1 MSDAA
6 PPRGFTEAD
15 RRAGFVSSV
24 MAYVLW
30 GFLPLFIH
38 ILAFADVREV
48 LGQRIL
54 WSVPAA
60 LVAIVCMSGVRRG
73 LLEIRAAFQPRM
85 LLTLAA
91 SAIFIFM
98 NWALYVWLVLHHR
111 VIEGSLAYFLSP
123 LVAIAVGT
131 IFFGEKISAPQIA
144 ALGLATAGVV
154 TQGIA
159 IGAPPWMAL
168 GICATWSIY
177 MVIRKQAPVP
187 AATGLLMETLL
198 LAPLA
203 MVLLLWAA
211 HDAPLAF
218 TANSNHALLLML
230 TGPVTALPLILFAF
244 GARRVSYTAVGL
256 VQFLA
261 PTLQFFTGLALGEEF
276 TPLRGVSFAL
286 IWAGLLFFAW
296 DSLRPRAV
304 APA

>member
-1 MSDAA
+1 MTDAA

-24 MAYVLW
+24 MAYALW
-30 GFLPLFIH
+30 GFMPLFIH
-38 ILAFADVREV
+38 MLAFADVREV

-60 LVAIVCMSGVRRG
+60 LIAILCVSGVRRG
-73 LLEIRAAFQPRM
+73 LKEIGAAFAPRM
-85 LLTLAA
+85 LATLAA
-91 SAIFIFM
+91 SAVFIFM

-131 IFFGEKISAPQIA
+131 IFYREKISGPQIA

-154 TQGIA
+154 TQGLA
-159 IGAPPWMAL
+159 IGAPPWIAL

-187 AATGLLMETLL
+187 AATGLLMETLVL
-198 LAPLA
+198 TPLA
-203 MVLLLWAA
+203 IVLLFWAA
-211 HDAPLAF
+211 QAGPLAI
-218 TANSNHALLLML
+218 TNNSGHALLLML

-244 GARRVSYTAVGL
+244 GARRVSYTAIGL

-261 PTLQFFTGLALGEEF
+261 PTLQFLTGLTLGEEF
-276 TPLRGVSFAL
+276 TPLRAVSFAL

-296 DSLRPRAV
+296 DSLRPRAA
-304 APA
+304 APV